1 LPRVLIV
8 VRRPAPRFLYDF
20 NSPYAYLAA
29 SRVDHVLPVTPDWQP
44 IAFAFVLRARA
55 RAPWSFDPVHRVA
68 GVAECERRAREYG
81 LPPMRWPPG
90 WPVESYSL
98 LPLRAALAAGEQGR
112 LREFSRVAFERAF
125 VGGEGLGR
133 PEDVAAV
140 AARTGL
146 DGKAVLARAGS
157 DEIKHRL
164 QEATEAAIALGVVGV
179 PTVELGDQ
187 LFWGDDRLDGAAA
200 AAADPG

>member
-1 LPRVLIV
+1 V

-29 SRVDHVLPVTPDWQP
+29 WRVDHVLPVIPEWQP
-44 IAFAFVLRARA
+44 IALAFVLRALA
-55 RAPWSFDPVHRVA
+55 REPWSFDPVQRAA

-98 LPLRAALAAGEQGR
+98 LPLRAALAAEEQGR
-112 LREFSRVAFERAF
+112 LREFSRAAFARNF
-125 VGGEGLGR
+125 VEGEGLRR
-133 PEDVAAV
+133 PADVV
-140 AARTGL
+140 ALASRCGL
-146 DGKAVLARAGS
+146 DGEAVLGRAGS

-164 QEATEAAIALGVVGV
+164 QGATEAAIALGVSGV

-187 LFWGDDRLDGAAA
+187 LFWGDDRLAAAAA
-200 AAADPG
+200 AAADLG